1 MMFQIIVGLAA
12 VMTASAFVGVQ
23 TTTRN
28 AQTIVM
34 AAEKSKSLPFLP
46 QPPNIVG
53 MPGDVGKTHD
63 TAIHKPLPFLAI
75 IFSVPF
81 ISQIIVIVLSSIHN
95 RIRSLRILKPNRS
108 SLAA

>member
-1 MMFQIIVGLAA
+1 MFQIIVGLAA

-28 AQTIVM
+28 AKTIVM

-63 TAIHKPLPFLAI
+63 TAIHKPLLFLGNYLFSTIYFPDNCHCPF
-75 IFSVPF
+75 FNP
-81 ISQIIVIVLSSIHN
+81 Q
-95 RIRSLRILKPNRS
+95 
-108 SLAA
+108 